1 MGSGVI
7 LGAISPRLKPGSL
20 VPKRAHSHLLAKW
33 ERNRHF
39 RSPLRLDENM
49 ASTLADQIA
58 QRSVLPHHL
67 SAWWLGGSGFIF
79 KNAAGRQLWVDP
91 YLSDIVAEIFAQ
103 PRAFPAP
110 ITVAESFPDI
120 VVSTHLHED
129 HLDPGFIPALAKA
142 RPNVR
147 FVMPP
152 TAMGRARTWGVPP
165 ARIITLTYG
174 QTVEVDGFTVTG
186 VPARHIC
193 APGLE
198 APDAM
203 GVIIETDGVAVY
215 HTGDTEY
222 DVRIRALRD
231 RKLALATLC
240 INGVTGNMNAHE
252 AALLAWHLQVGTV
265 VPHHHLL
272 WATKSSDP
280 GETLDARL
288 FESTYRKL
296 GGSARVVLP
305 EVGGEIDVS

>member
-1 MGSGVI
+1 MGLERG
-7 LGAISPRLKPGSL
+7 LKPGAL
-20 VPKRAHSHLLAKW
+20 VPKKAHIQLLAK
-33 ERNRHF
+33 RTANRQLGG
-39 RSPLRLDENM
+39 PLRNDENM
-49 ASTLADQIA
+49 ASTLAERIA
-58 QRSVLPHHL
+58 QRSVAPHHL
-67 SAWWLGGSGFIF
+67 SAWWLGGSGFVF
-79 KNAAGRQLWVDP
+79 KAASGRQLWVDP

-110 ITVAESFPDI
+110 LTVAESFPDV

-129 HLDPGFIPALAKA
+129 HLDPGFIPALARA

-152 TAMGRARTWGVPP
+152 TAMGRARTWGVPG
-165 ARIITLTYG
+165 ARIITLSYG
-174 QTVEVDGFTVTG
+174 QTVEVDGFAITG
-186 VPARHIC
+186 VPARHI
-193 APGLE
+193 AGPGFE

-222 DVRIRALRD
+222 DVRIRALRN
-231 RKLALATLC
+231 RKLTLATLC

-252 AALLAWHLQVGTV
+252 AALLAWHLQVSTV

-280 GETLDARL
+280 GETLDPRL

-296 GGSARVVLP
+296 GGTAQVVLP
-305 EVGGEIDVS
+305 EVGGEIDVH